1 MQQPSAQGIA
11 SLFRGNPQPLQ
22 QRIQQEQ
29 QAKPGLPPDLQKL
42 LALNIVT
49 NEKDAVA
56 KQQAMQQLQQM
67 QGPQGQQEPPTVM
80 QTVQEQARQKMQ
92 AQAIQEQQKQ
102 QGLQA
107 LMQQSRSPQVPENTP
122 QPEAQPQGIDELPV
136 DFQMAGGGIVAF
148 EKGGSSSYETP
159 YDRMNRENR
168 GELTE
173 EERRKQ
179 EEREALL
186 AQIPNGGQTIT
197 GGERVNSSELERNI
211 LNTLAAL
218 PGAGASKATTLGR
231 QALAGIANLIGM
243 DKANKP
249 EDEQAPRLPEASTG
263 RTPAENRSALN
274 AADAALRSAPAQE
287 QVTRR
292 PQKEATSLRDLA
304 ELQQP
309 RQARP
314 PQVAPAPAPASVA
327 QQETAA
333 PVPESLAMQV
343 LGKSLASDPMA
354 ARVAEQELRKK
365 EVGAPDT
372 SQYDRLIDELE
383 KRKSQFEGPKDQWG
397 QLMEYFGQIAATP
410 RGLSSFEAGA
420 QGAAGVKKLQEAR
433 QLEQYNLTKQAVEV
447 SQKKLDTVR
456 AFAEKQ
462 YDVGKSAFDD
472 EYKKQFDAA
481 KLIANNEQ
489 EARKLAQE
497 NTLKRLEISSKEK
510 MAQDQNETSIMQ
522 SRIGQ
527 AKTYAEEARNKQY
540 QDLMALSRKQLA
552 AGDKAGAQES
562 AARAADIAAISGR
575 VGSAGVAAG
584 PKPMTRD
591 QASDNVAKKL
601 DIANPNRKQ
610 IVSDA
615 TQALRASGISS
626 PTFAQVEEHL
636 IQEQMK
642 GVALSPQGGGA
653 FTVMAGGRAYTFPT
667 QEAANK
673 FKAEAGV
680 K

>member
-92 AQAIQEQQKQ
+92 AQAVQEQQKQ

-148 EKGGSSSYETP
+148 KGGGEGEYETP

-168 GELTE
+168 EKE
-173 EERRKQ
+173 EA
-179 EEREALL
+179 EEKAR
-186 AQIPNGGQTIT
+186 
-197 GGERVNSSELERNI
+197 LERIRELGNETMPYGEQMK
-211 LNTLAAL
+211 N
-218 PGAGASKATTLGR
+218 LGR
-231 QALAGIANLIGM
+231 AISSVVPNPIEVLKTLVSAPGYGLSKEEPRPTQA
-243 DKANKP
+243 
-249 EDEQAPRLPEASTG
+249 E

-274 AADAALRSAPAQE
+274 AADAALRSAPVQE
-287 QVTRR
+287 QVTRQ
-292 PQKEATSLRDLA
+292 PQKAATSLRDLA

-314 PQVAPAPAPASVA
+314 PQVAPARAPAPVA

-343 LGKSLASDPMA
+343 LGKSLTSDPQA
-354 ARVAEQELRKK
+354 ARVTEQERRKK

-481 KLIANNEQ
+481 KTIANNEQ

-601 DIANPNRKQ
+601 DIANRK
-610 IVSDA
+610 A
-615 TQALRASGISS
+615 AA
-626 PTFAQVEEHL
+626 
-636 IQEQMK
+636 
-642 GVALSPQGGGA
+642 
-653 FTVMAGGRAYTFPT
+653 AG
-667 QEAANK
+667 AANI
-673 FKAEAGV
+673 AGRYGT
-680 K
+680 KEPTP